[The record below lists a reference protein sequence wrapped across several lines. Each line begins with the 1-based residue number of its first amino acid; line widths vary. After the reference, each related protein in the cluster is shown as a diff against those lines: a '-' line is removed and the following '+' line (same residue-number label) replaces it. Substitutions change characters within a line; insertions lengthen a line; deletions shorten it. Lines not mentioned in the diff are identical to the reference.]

1 MITRHGG
8 IPMRHHAKDC
18 ATESLLGP
26 NCPGVG
32 VLLLA
37 APNFHAATPIV
48 ALEVGNILAEGM
60 RWSEVDHAA
69 TLRNQGCLHPMR
81 G

>member
-32 VLLLA
+32 VLLLTASNLYA
-37 APNFHAATPIV
+37 APSIF

-69 TLRNQGCLHPMR
+69 TLRNQGCIHLMR